1 LKRLPFYSFLTANA
15 ISLIGNYLTM
25 IAVPWFVL
33 ETTGSAAKTG
43 LVGFFTALPSVI
55 ATFFGGTI
63 VDRLGH
69 KKMSVISDIGSGVTV
84 ALIPLLYHTIG
95 LEFWGLLVLVFF
107 SALLDAP
114 GNTARASLL
123 PDLAQ
128 AGDMEL
134 ERANAYTQAIQ
145 RGSVLVGPAL
155 AGLLITWIGSSN
167 VLWLDA
173 GTFAIS
179 AIIFMFTIPTTT
191 YKAASDSKYLDDLK
205 EGLRFLRQNR
215 MILTL
220 VITVSITNFL
230 DAPLFSVV
238 LPVYAKEI
246 FGDATKLGI
255 IFSSFG
261 AGATIGTLIFSAIG
275 PRLPRRLTYILSFV
289 MVGLPFWFLAF
300 KPPFLLVAVLM
311 FIIGIMASPINPLI
325 MTVTQEHI
333 PPEMRGRVF
342 GMISAGAFVATPLGM
357 LLSGYLLELSSITFT
372 ILVIASGYLLVTVG
386 QVFNKS
392 LHAMNRPQP
401 NQESTETV
409 S

>member
-1 LKRLPFYSFLTANA
+1 MKRLPFYSFLTANA

-95 LEFWGLLVLVFF
+95 LEFWGLLVLVFL
-107 SALLDAP
+107 SAFLDAP
-114 GNTARASLL
+114 GNTARSSLL
-123 PDLAQ
+123 PDLALI
-128 AGDMEL
+128 GDVDL
-134 ERANAYTQAIQ
+134 ERANAFQQAIQ
-145 RGSVLVGPAL
+145 RGSILVGPAL
-155 AGLLITWIGSSN
+155 AGLLITWMGSSN

-179 AIIFMFTIPTTT
+179 ALIFVLAIPSPTAKVITE
-191 YKAASDSKYLDDLK
+191 SKYLDDLK

-238 LPVYAKEI
+238 MPVYAKEEFI
-246 FGDATKLGI
+246 YTVMLFNSIEEDD
-255 IFSSFG
+255 
-261 AGATIGTLIFSAIG
+261 
-275 PRLPRRLTYILSFV
+275 ILSR
-289 MVGLPFWFLAF
+289 
-300 KPPFLLVAVLM
+300 KLVKFPVVFIHPEGNVQLIETLFAVSFPM
-311 FIIGIMASPINPLI
+311 F
-325 MTVTQEHI
+325 
-333 PPEMRGRVF
+333 
-342 GMISAGAFVATPLGM
+342 
-357 LLSGYLLELSSITFT
+357 FT
-372 ILVIASGYLLVTVG
+372 
-386 QVFNKS
+386 
-392 LHAMNRPQP
+392 
-401 NQESTETV
+401 
-409 S
+409 